1 MNPQRTRITVIGYK
15 TTSDVEKVVAHIRR
29 ERTPINA
36 NPKAASENTIHYDGL
51 GERTFAA
58 CLEDV
63 LKSAVRHQN
72 ASVAVG
78 VTFDVPPR
86 LSATWIRP
94 TRERWAAATGTWFHE
109 RYGANVYLMGAHG
122 DEKSF
127 HMHGL
132 LIPLHDGRIAQR
144 KLFGKRDLKNLHT
157 DYHRAVGRHFGL
169 ARGLPG
175 SRVPHQDIRR
185 FDEAVTSTVRIE
197 ELPEIPIP
205 ALPQII
211 LTDAARER
219 FRKQVQSAVAVWF
232 KHVSAPVWARAAE
245 HPLLREQLD
254 GLKATLAAKLHEI
267 ESLTSELASASA
279 EIAAR
284 QAEVSG
290 KEAAVRDLRGRLEEE
305 RLAERD
311 RTNDMISVDDLACSL
326 GFRKQALGDSTQHRA
341 PNDRAGQL
349 KAYNPVAAQQT
360 CIEDGTVA
368 TLRALTGW
376 GLEDIIDHLARNF
389 SANAVAG
396 ALSHY
401 ANLRARR
408 APAVPM
414 QFPEADESAW
424 EKVSASLADQG
435 CPRQVLRK
443 EHAKGTIFV
452 THDETVVFRKRGV
465 TNMVGG
471 LRKLGPD
478 RVLDYNWDDAAVIR
492 FGRERKPKT
501 AVLCVSVLTGLK
513 LAETLP
519 EDAQVVVQTTALTPW
534 AYLHAVE
541 QDGATISL
549 LRTERHPEWT
559 TSIERDWHKHLSGVF
574 REYTGAPFRRNAN
587 PPVPP
592 RSDAP
597 RAPELHGFEPEDIE

>member
-1 MNPQRTRITVIGYK
+1 MNTQRTRITVIGYE
-15 TTSDVEKVVAHIRR
+15 TTHDVEKVIAHIRR

-36 NPKAASENTIHYDGL
+36 DPKASSENTIHYDGL

-63 LKSAVRHQN
+63 LESAVRHQN

-86 LSATWIRP
+86 LSASWIRP
-94 TRERWAAATGTWFHE
+94 TRERWAAATAAWFHE
-109 RYGANVYLMGAHG
+109 RYGANVLLMGTHG

-185 FDEAVTSTVRIE
+185 FDAAVTSTVRIE

-232 KHVSAPVWARAAE
+232 RHVSAPVWARAAE

-254 GLKATLAAKLHEI
+254 GLIATLAAKQLEI

-279 EIAAR
+279 EIASLR
-284 QAEVSG
+284 AEVNA
-290 KEAAVRDLRGRLEEE
+290 KAAAVQDLRGRLEAEQIVGQE
-305 RLAERD
+305 RS
-311 RTNDMISVDDLACSL
+311 NDAISIDDLACSL
-326 GFRKQALGDSTQHRA
+326 GFRKRAHGGSPQHHA
-341 PNDRAGQL
+341 PDDRAHELQ
-349 KAYNPVAAQQT
+349 AYDPVAAQQPG
-360 CIEDGTVA
+360 IADGTVA

-376 GLEDIIDHLARNF
+376 GLEDIIDHLARHF
-389 SANAVAG
+389 DANAVAG
-396 ALSHY
+396 VLSHY
-401 ANLRARR
+401 ATLRARR
-408 APAVPM
+408 ALPVPV
-414 QFPEADESAW
+414 QIPEADESAW
-424 EKVSASLADQG
+424 EKVSTALVNQG
-435 CPRQVLRK
+435 CPRQVLQD
-443 EHAKGTIFV
+443 EHDKGTVFA
-452 THDETVVFRKRGV
+452 TRDETVVFRKRGV

-471 LRKLGPD
+471 LRQLGND
-478 RVLDYNWDDAAVIR
+478 KNRDYTWDNAAVIR
-492 FGRERKPKT
+492 FGQDRKAKMV
-501 AVLCVSVLTGLK
+501 VLCFSLLAGMK

-519 EDAQVVVQTTALTPW
+519 ENAQVVVQTTALTPW
-534 AYLHAVE
+534 AYLQAVE

-549 LRTERHPEWT
+549 LRTGRHPEWT
-559 TSIERDWHKHLSGVF
+559 KNIEHDWHKHLSGVF
-574 REYTGAPFRRNAN
+574 REYTGAPSRRNAN

-592 RSDAP
+592 RIDAP